1 MAVTQRI
8 ISGWRGALIRC
19 GATHIALID
28 SLAVLFSIATPVT
41 TCTGLFLEESP
52 IAAHPRNTIC
62 CIAVC
67 SALIGCSTPRSSGY
81 LPDYRVLDK
90 SQFLESYY
98 ADHSAIASKGYGN
111 VVLTSVSTDSIQDQ
125 KGITKS
131 ECGQWLHNAVTEG
144 SRDAMPVVVSTGSP
158 GFPALLSVS
167 ITEMTPGS
175 AGSRI
180 LAGELGSGHAWIQ
193 IEGKVIDSQTNV
205 TLASFAERRRSS
217 GLTGLRDI
225 PGDSGP
231 TLVKEMIEDISED
244 IRRELSVSFKR
255 E

>member
-1 MAVTQRI
+1 MWCCPHSFDRLP
-8 ISGWRGALIRC
+8 RGL
-19 GATHIALID
+19 
-28 SLAVLFSIATPVT
+28 SLYRWVC
-41 TCTGLFLEESP
+41 TCTKLFLEESL
-52 IAAHPRNTIC
+52 IATYRKNMIF

-81 LPDYRVLDK
+81 LPDYQVLKK

-98 ADHSAIASKGYGN
+98 ADHSVIASNSYGN
-111 VVLTSVSTDSIQDQ
+111 VVLASVSTEDIQDQ

-131 ECGQWLHNAVTEG
+131 ECSQWLRNSVTKG
-144 SRDAMPVVVSTGSP
+144 SNDAIPIVVSTGSP
-158 GFPALLSVS
+158 GVPALLSVS
-167 ITEMTPGS
+167 ITEMTPGN
-175 AGSRI
+175 AGSRM

-193 IEGKVIDSQTNV
+193 VEGKVTDSQTNI

-244 IRRELSVSFKR
+244 IRRELSVSFNHK
-255 E
+255 